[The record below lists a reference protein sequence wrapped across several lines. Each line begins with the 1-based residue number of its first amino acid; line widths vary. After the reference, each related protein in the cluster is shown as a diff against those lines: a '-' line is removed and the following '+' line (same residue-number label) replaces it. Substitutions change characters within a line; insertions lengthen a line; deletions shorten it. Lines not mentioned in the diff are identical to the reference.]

1 MTLAFPVAPIELAM
15 FQLLSVVFGALVI
28 VTAIRR
34 GRERG
39 WQRLDPR
46 ARAGVVVQ
54 VIGIFMACIGPIHPD
69 LGSTTPAAMIGT
81 AVVGFFGIGA
91 VWLFYASARALN
103 KNWSIDARMR
113 PDHELVRAGP
123 YAYLRHPIYLGLLF
137 YMLALAIA
145 AGHYLQLIV
154 AIPVYLWGTIIRTR
168 VEDRL
173 LSETF
178 GASFDAYRLSTPA
191 LFPRFD

>member
-1 MTLAFPVAPIELAM
+1 MTLAYPVAPIEMAM
-15 FQLLSVVFGALVI
+15 FQLLSVVFGVLVI
-28 VTAIRR
+28 ATAIRR
-34 GRERG
+34 GRESGR
-39 WQRLDPR
+39 QRLDPR
-46 ARAGVVVQ
+46 ARIGVVVQ
-54 VIGIFMACIGPIHPD
+54 VVGIFLACISPIRPD